1 MKKLFLLFLLAGS
14 LLANENI
21 KKSVVFDLTTG
32 DLETFKVHIL
42 RAIPKLKSYYES
54 KMQELKVVVV
64 IHGSA
69 YKFFVKDLAHSPYLN
84 DGVLVKANDNLKKR
98 ISAANELYEIEFI
111 MCEVGME
118 HQRLHKK
125 EIYPFVKFVPS
136 PSIPL
141 IDMQHEG
148 FAYIPV
154 P

>member
-1 MKKLFLLFLLAGS
+1 MKTIFLLFLLVGS

-21 KKSVVFDLTTG
+21 KKRVVIDLTTG
-32 DLETFKVHIL
+32 DLETFKIHIL
-42 RAIPKLKSYYES
+42 RAIPKLKLYYES
-54 KMQELKVVVV
+54 KLQELKVVVV
-64 IHGSA
+64 IHGLA

-84 DGVLVKANDNLKKR
+84 DVKLVKANDNLVKR
-98 ISAANELYEIEFI
+98 INAANSLYDIEFV

-118 HQRLHKK
+118 HQRLSKK

-141 IDMQHEG
+141 IDMQHDG